1 MKSLA
6 KYCSVTSTQKLC
18 LVKLATAVLHV
29 IIYIRSR
36 ELEELIFEVDT
47 GEVAIARNSMLKGF
61 IGCKMRTLF
70 DLWKWICTF
79 SMLGEKQKFHTSP
92 L

>member
-6 KYCSVTSTQKLC
+6 KCCSVTSTQKLR
-18 LVKLATAVLHV
+18 LVKLPTAVLHV
-29 IIYIRSR
+29 IIDIRSR
-36 ELEELIFEVDT
+36 ELEELIFEVAP
-47 GEVAIARNSMLKGF
+47 GEVPLARNSILKGF

-79 SMLGEKQKFHTSP
+79 SMLGEK
-92 L
+92 